1 MSLSWY
7 PWQLFVRK
15 WEMIA
20 PIAFSVLVSVV
31 LVIWLEVALSRVP
44 QPVFLHYS
52 TDLGVDALGSPH
64 LALLLPGLLLLLTV
78 INGLGG
84 NLLILWRRFV
94 AIVIL
99 WSLVPFAMLA
109 LWFGILILRVNGA

>member
-20 PIAFSVLVSVV
+20 PIAFSVLISIV
-31 LVIWLEVALSRVP
+31 LSIWLEVSLSRVP

-64 LALLLPGLLLLLTV
+64 LALLLPGLLLLITT
-78 INGLGG
+78 INGIGG
-84 NLLILWRRFV
+84 NLLMLWRRLV
-94 AIVIL
+94 ALVVL
-99 WSLVPFAMLA
+99 WSLVPIAMLA

>member
-15 WEMIA
+15 WEMIT
-20 PIAFSVLVSVV
+20 PVAFSVVISIV
-31 LVIWLEVALSRVP
+31 LSIWLEVSLSRVP

-64 LALLLPGLLLLLTV
+64 LALLLPGTLLLLTIV
-78 INGLGG
+78 NCLGG
-84 NLLILWRRFV
+84 NVVMLWKRLV
-94 AIVIL
+94 ALVML
-99 WSLVPFAMLA
+99 WSLVPFAVLA
-109 LWFGILILRVNGA
+109 LWFGILIIRVNGA

>member
-15 WEMIA
+15 WEMIT
-20 PIAFSVLVSVV
+20 PIAFSVIMSIVLSV
-31 LVIWLEVALSRVP
+31 WLEVSLSRVS

-52 TDLGVDALGSPH
+52 TDLGVDALGSPY
-64 LALLLPGLLLLLTV
+64 LALLLPGTLLLLTI
-78 INGLGG
+78 INGLAG
-84 NLLILWRRFV
+84 NVLLLWRRLIALVF
-94 AIVIL
+94 L
-99 WSLVPFAMLA
+99 WSLVPFAVLA